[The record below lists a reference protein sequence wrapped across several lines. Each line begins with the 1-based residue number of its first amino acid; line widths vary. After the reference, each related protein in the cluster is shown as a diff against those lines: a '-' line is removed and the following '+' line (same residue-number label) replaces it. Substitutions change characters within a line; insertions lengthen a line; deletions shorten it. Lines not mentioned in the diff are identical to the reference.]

1 MPLTV
6 AEVVALPVIQAGQPE
21 VLSDC
26 RWNDQIRWVH
36 VSDVADLSTLLQG
49 GELVM
54 TTGAALRRSPA
65 RYLRDIAKAGALGVI
80 AELAAD
86 APLPGTAAAAA
97 ASANVALIVLHR
109 EIKFVEV
116 TEAVHRRIVSEQ
128 FEAVAFDRRVH
139 ETFTDLSMKRVS
151 APGIVTAAARIL
163 DEPVV
168 LEDLAHQA
176 LAVAPGPG
184 TTATLLDDW
193 EYRSRHASVGHD
205 GWAMTA
211 VGPRGEEWGRLVVP
225 RLPADASRA
234 KMVLERAAAALALN
248 RMIERDRSGLH
259 QQAQSGLIDDV
270 LRSRVTDER
279 EITARAYALGLRKTS
294 QYHPVVVRTQDT
306 STGSDPVAGQRRN
319 VRLLDA
325 VAHTVNASGHTGLF
339 TIRSDGEIG
348 AVVALSASRAGAA
361 EKAWGALG
369 QDVAREVA
377 RVDGGQRSV
386 LALGEPSGLITDA
399 IVGIAGAA
407 HVAEAAL
414 AMGGEPRLFYRTS
427 DVRLR
432 GLVSLLQ
439 DDPRVQAF
447 AETELKALLT
457 AERVGKPTDFE
468 VLRQYLRLGANKV
481 ALASQ
486 LGISRPA
493 LYKRLSSIE
502 TKLGVDLT
510 DAESTASLHV
520 AMLVL
525 EVRRGSDSGSDR
537 RGHPGGGSR

>member
-6 AEVVALPVIQAGQPE
+6 AQVVDLPVIQAGRPE
-21 VLSDC
+21 VLSAS
-26 RWNDQIRWVH
+26 RWDDPIRWVH

-49 GELVM
+49 GELVL
-54 TTGAALRRSPA
+54 TTGSALRRSPA
-65 RYLRDIAKAGALGVI
+65 RYLRGIAQAGAVGVI
-80 AELAAD
+80 AELD
-86 APLPGTAAAAA
+86 GPLPKAASAAA

-116 TEAVHRRIVSEQ
+116 TEAVHRQIVSEQ

-139 ETFTDLSMKRVS
+139 ATFTDLSMKRVS

-176 LAVAPGPG
+176 LAVAPGPE

-193 EYRSRHASVGHD
+193 ERRSRRASAGRD
-205 GWAMTA
+205 GWAMTP

-225 RLPADASRA
+225 HFPADASRA

-248 RMIERDRSGLH
+248 RMIERDRSGLR

-270 LRSRVTDER
+270 IRNRVTDDR

-294 QYHPVVVRTQDT
+294 RYHPIVVRAADA
-306 STGSDPVAGQRRN
+306 STASDPVAAQRRN
-319 VRLLDA
+319 IRLLDA

-339 TIRSDGEIG
+339 TVRGNGEIG
-348 AVVALSASRAGAA
+348 AVVALSASRAATA
-361 EKAWGALG
+361 EKAWSTIGL
-369 QDVAREVA
+369 DMAREVA
-377 RVDGGQRSV
+377 RVDAGQRSV
-386 LALGEPSGLITDA
+386 LALGEPSGSIADA
-399 IVGIAGAA
+399 IIAIADAA
-407 HVAEAAL
+407 HVSEAAL
-414 AMGGEPRLFYRTS
+414 AMGGEPRPFYRTS

-432 GLVSLLQ
+432 GLISLLQ
-439 DDPRVQAF
+439 DDPRLQAF

-457 AERVGKPTDFE
+457 DESDRRPTDLAI
-468 VLRQYLRLGANKV
+468 LREYLRLGGNKV
-481 ALASQ
+481 ALASE
-486 LGISRPA
+486 LRISRPA
-493 LYKRLSSIE
+493 LYKRLSAIE
-502 TKLGVDLT
+502 TKLGVDLN

-520 AMLVL
+520 AMLAL
-525 EVRRGSDSGSDR
+525 DVRRGITLS
-537 RGHPGGGSR
+537 

>member
-6 AEVVALPVIQAGQPE
+6 GDVVDLPVIQAGQPE
-21 VLSDC
+21 VLSAH
-26 RWNDQIRWVH
+26 RWDDQIRWVH
-36 VSDVADLSTLLQG
+36 VSDVADLSALLQG
-49 GELVM
+49 GELVL
-54 TTGAALRRSPA
+54 TTGTALRRSPA
-65 RYLRDIAKAGALGVI
+65 RYLRNIAEGGALGVI
-80 AELAAD
+80 AELRPDAA
-86 APLPGTAAAAA
+86 LPGTAAAAA
-97 ASANVALIVLHR
+97 ATANVALIVLHR

-139 ETFTDLSMKRVS
+139 ATFTDLSMKRVS
-151 APGIVTAAARIL
+151 APGIVAAAARML

-193 EYRSRHASVGHD
+193 ENRSRRASGGD
-205 GWAMTA
+205 GWAMTP

-234 KMVLERAAAALALN
+234 HMVLERAAAALALN

-270 LRSRVTDER
+270 IRNRVTDER

-294 QYHPVVVRTQDT
+294 RYHPVVVRTENA
-306 STGSDPVAGQRRN
+306 STGSDPVAAQRRN
-319 VRLLDA
+319 VRLLDS

-339 TIRSDGEIG
+339 TIRGDGEIG
-348 AVVALSASRAGAA
+348 AVVALSASRAAA
-361 EKAWGALG
+361 ADKAWSALG
-369 QDVAREVA
+369 LEVSREVA

-399 IVGIAGAA
+399 VVGLADAA

-414 AMGGEPRLFYRTS
+414 AMGGEPRPFYRTS

-432 GLVSLLQ
+432 GLISLLQ
-439 DDPRVQAF
+439 DDPRIQAF
-447 AETELKALLT
+447 AETELKALLS
-457 AERVGKPTDFE
+457 AENVGKPTDLAI
-468 VLRQYLRLGANKV
+468 LREYLRLGGNKV
-481 ALASQ
+481 ALATA
-486 LGISRPA
+486 LRISRPA
-493 LYKRLSSIE
+493 LYKRLSAIE
-502 TKLGVDLT
+502 TKLGVDLA

-525 EVRRGSDSGSDR
+525 EVRRGSDVGITPS
-537 RGHPGGGSR
+537 